1 MKDIGKLIY
10 TANDTYEAGTVTEA
24 LRGAGIPSY
33 TKELGAGQVFKVYTG
48 FSNCGVEIYVPE
60 ESAEEAKAIVEALKA
75 EAPENVEE
83 PGEADNTEETEEA
96 SEEDN
101 TRKEDL

>member
-1 MKDIGKLIY
+1 MKDIGTLIY
-10 TANDTYEAGTVTEA
+10 TAGDTYEAGTMTEA

-48 FSNCGVEIYVPE
+48 FSKCGVEIYVPD

-75 EAPENVEE
+75 EEPENSGE
-83 PGEADNTEETEEA
+83 PENTEETEET
-96 SEEDN
+96 SEENGPPKD
-101 TRKEDL
+101 DL